1 MIQLIKLMLKMFLS
15 NINNK
20 KIRTQIINEEYGF
33 TYQIASNYSLTKK
46 IILPIFSREI
56 LLIYSFN
63 IMKIIDLPIVS
74 MNNIY

>member
-20 KIRTQIINEEYGF
+20 KIRTQITNEEYGF

-46 IILPIFSREI
+46 IILPIF
-56 LLIYSFN
+56 
-63 IMKIIDLPIVS
+63 
-74 MNNIY
+74 